1 MHKNILLGITGGIAA
16 YKSADLVRR
25 LREAGA
31 EVRVV
36 MTKSAEHFVTPLT
49 FHALSGHPVMT
60 EDAATQSEFA
70 MDHIALA
77 RWADA
82 ILIAPA
88 TADFM
93 AKLACGLAD
102 NVLSTLCLAS
112 EVPIILAPAM
122 NQGMWKNAA
131 TQANKNTLLQRGI
144 HLLGPAEG
152 EQACGEN
159 GMGRMFEAEEI
170 LKGLNLYFSDHQ

>member
-1 MHKNILLGITGGIAA
+1 MYKKILLGITGGIAA

-25 LREAGA
+25 LCQKNIS
-31 EVRVV
+31 VRVV
-36 MTKSAEHFVTPLT
+36 MTKSAEQFVGPLT
-49 FHALSGHPVMT
+49 FHALSGYPVT
-60 EDAATQSEFA
+60 TDNSATQSDAA
-70 MDHIALA
+70 MDHIAQA

-102 NVLSTLCLAS
+102 NVLNTLCLAC
-112 EVPIILAPAM
+112 EVPIILVPAM

-131 TQANKNTLLQRGI
+131 TQANKNTLLQRGVR
-144 HLLGPAEG
+144 LLGPVEG
-152 EQACGEN
+152 DQACGEN
-159 GMGRMFEAEEI
+159 GLGRMMEPADI
-170 LKGLNLYFSDHQ
+170 LKALNII